1 MKKIIL
7 ASILALSSHLA
18 LAEMTSNS
26 VDPAFAKIESLVKAN
41 DMTGAYQ
48 ELEKLA
54 KSGNPQAIYN
64 LGYLTQTG
72 QGTPQN
78 EKKAIELYEASAKK
92 DYPVANYVLGKSYM
106 AGTLGLKQDTKKA
119 KQYLEKASNQ
129 GFADASIDL
138 AILLFAENT
147 PASEKLAL
155 QKLEPLIQRQLSS
168 NSCQSLIWH

>member
-78 EKKAIELYEASAKK
+78 EKRPSSFMRLRPKKTIRWPTMCWVKAIW
-92 DYPVANYVLGKSYM
+92 
-106 AGTLGLKQDTKKA
+106 
-119 KQYLEKASNQ
+119 
-129 GFADASIDL
+129 
-138 AILLFAENT
+138 
-147 PASEKLAL
+147 PA
-155 QKLEPLIQRQLSS
+155 P
-168 NSCQSLIWH
+168 